1 MRRNLSI
8 HLLAIAALVAAA
20 PSPLIAG
27 EVTSSFGMRKDPF
40 HGGQRRHNGLDIAAP
55 TGTPVYATANGVV
68 DYASWKGSYGKLIQ
82 IKHPSGHETRFAHLS
97 EILIVRGQVVRK
109 GQLIGRVGS
118 TGRSTGPHLH
128 YEVRYRGKPL
138 DPRSFM

>member
-1 MRRNLSI
+1 M
-8 HLLAIAALVAAA
+8 LVVAVTGTV
-20 PSPLIAG
+20 SPVSAG
-27 EVTSSFGMRKDPF
+27 EVTSRFGMRSDPF
-40 HGGQRRHNGLDIAAP
+40 HGNQRRHNGIDIAAP

-68 DYASWKGSYGKLIQ
+68 DYAAWKGSYGKLVT

-97 EILIVRGQVVRK
+97 EILTTRGAVVRK
-109 GQLIGRVGS
+109 GQIIGRVGS

-138 DPRSFM
+138 DPHKFM